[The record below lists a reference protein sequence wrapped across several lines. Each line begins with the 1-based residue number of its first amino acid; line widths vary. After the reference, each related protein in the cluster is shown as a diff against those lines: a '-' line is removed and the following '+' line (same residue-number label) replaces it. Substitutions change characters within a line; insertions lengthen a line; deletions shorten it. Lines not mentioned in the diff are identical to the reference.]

1 MKMPK
6 PKLSFISLSDCLF
19 FLYLVFFPFGVLAQV
34 PLSFWGL
41 PEIRIY
47 LVDLILALLLI
58 SWGMWR
64 FLLKRKPYQWP
75 PLALPLLAFSIIALL
90 SLGAATPL
98 FSNREVVVAGLYLV
112 RWLVYVGFYLVL
124 FDLKKTL
131 FKKRNPLHLLMV
143 LGIMVALFGFVQYF
157 FYPNLKALEVL
168 YWDPHFYRLASTF
181 LDPNFTGL
189 ILVLTLIILINLL
202 LENKKKK
209 GLWLAG
215 GMTYVALMLTHS
227 RSSYLAF
234 LVGVGFLAFLRRNWQ
249 LFLIALGLLTFSL
262 AILPQ
267 PRGEGGKLFRTY
279 TIVGRIENWQ
289 KSLTIA
295 QDHLLLGV
303 GFNTFRYAQR
313 EYGFLEEEDW
323 QESYAGAGADSSLL
337 FVLATTGLLGLA
349 SYLWFLIRA
358 GVLAFKQRKKIMGVV
373 CLASLGAI
381 LIHSFFLNSLFYPW
395 IMGWLMLLLAS
406 L

>member
-1 MKMPK
+1 
-6 PKLSFISLSDCLF
+6 LF
-19 FLYLVFFPFGVLAQV
+19 FLYLILFPFGVLAQL
-34 PLSFWGL
+34 PLNLWGL

-64 FLLKRKPYQWP
+64 FLLKRKPYQLP
-75 PLALPLLAFSIIALL
+75 PLALPLFSFSVLALL

-98 FSNREVVVAGLYLV
+98 LSNREVIVASLYLV

-124 FDLKKTL
+124 FDLRKTL

-202 LENKKKK
+202 LENKKNKK
-209 GLWLAG
+209 LWLAG
-215 GMTYVALMLTHS
+215 AMTYLALLLTHS

-234 LVGVGFLAFLRRNWQ
+234 LVGVGFLAFFKRKYL
-249 LFLIALGLLTFSL
+249 LFLIALGLLAFSL
-262 AILPQ
+262 IILPQ
-267 PRGEGGKLFRTY
+267 PRGEGGKLTRTY

-289 KSLTIA
+289 KTLTIA

-303 GFNTFRYAQR
+303 GFNTYRYAQR
-313 EYGFLEEEDW
+313 EYGFLEEGDW

-349 SYLWFLIRA
+349 SYLWFLISA
-358 GVLAFKQRKKIMGVV
+358 GALAFKHRKKIMGVV

-381 LIHSFFLNSLFYPW
+381 FIHAFFLNSLFYPW
-395 IMGWLMLLLAS
+395 VMGWLMILLAS